1 MPINKGAKY
10 YKLNISKIV
19 NCQTRQRAQIKK
31 RPHIYTIYTEL
42 TYVYTKVSG
51 RDLTVDNAIL

>member
-31 RPHIYTIYTEL
+31 TS
-42 TYVYTKVSG
+42 TY
-51 RDLTVDNAIL
+51 IHHFH